1 MTPRLCA
8 RDERLTER
16 RAAGL
21 QACYC
26 AEEFTLRWIRP
37 LGRWERLA
45 YDYPQLTDS
54 SREPT
59 TCKML
64 NLYF

>member
-1 MTPRLCA
+1 MTPRLSA
-8 RDERLTER
+8 LVKRVTEL

-26 AEEFTLRWIRP
+26 AEEFTLWWIHP

-54 SREPT
+54 SREPAA
-59 TCKML
+59 CKML